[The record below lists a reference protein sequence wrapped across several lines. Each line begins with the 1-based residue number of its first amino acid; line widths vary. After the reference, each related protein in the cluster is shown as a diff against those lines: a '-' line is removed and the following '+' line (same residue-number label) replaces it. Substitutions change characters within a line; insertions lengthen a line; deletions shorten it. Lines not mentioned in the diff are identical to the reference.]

1 MTSPLKEL
9 NFSQGDKQL
18 TIMVP
23 LIKYLG
29 QVSLRAQK
37 KGIQIFM

>member
-1 MTSPLKEL
+1 MTPPLKEFD
-9 NFSQGDKQL
+9 FSQGDKQL

-23 LIKYLG
+23 LV
-29 QVSLRAQK
+29 QVSLRVQK